1 MIAWKTPNFDFMRW
15 RHVGLWLSTAINL
28 LAVGSLAFQ
37 GLNFSIEFTGGTVVE
52 LAYEEPADLEKIRHA
67 LAGSD
72 FGGGVVQ
79 NFGSP
84 REVLLRLPPQQAVD
98 AADASSK
105 DVGARVA
112 KLLPQAEVRRVEFVG
127 PQVGEELAE
136 DGVIASLIAL
146 GGILIYVMLRFTFKF
161 SIGAIVATLHDVL
174 VIVGFFSITRMEFDL
189 NALAAVLAVMG
200 YSLNDTIV
208 IFDRIRE
215 NFRSM
220 RTAEPIKVMNLS
232 LNQTLSRT
240 INTALVTTL
249 SVLSL
254 FFLGGELIHGFA
266 TALILGLVVGPYSSI
281 YVASSMVLALGATRQ
296 ELLPVQKEG
305 SEIDSRP

>member
-1 MIAWKTPNFDFMRW
+1 M
-15 RHVGLWLSTAINL
+15 GLWLSTAINL

-266 TALILGLVVGPYSSI
+266 TALILGLVVGTYSSI

>member
-1 MIAWKTPNFDFMRW
+1 MIAWKAPNFDFMRW

-84 REVLLRLPPQQAVD
+84 REVLLRLPPQHAVD
-98 AADASSK
+98 AADASNK

-136 DGVIASLIAL
+136 DGVIASLVAL
-146 GGILIYVMLRFTFKF
+146 GGILIYVMLRFTLKF

-266 TALILGLVVGPYSSI
+266 TALILGLVVGTYSSI